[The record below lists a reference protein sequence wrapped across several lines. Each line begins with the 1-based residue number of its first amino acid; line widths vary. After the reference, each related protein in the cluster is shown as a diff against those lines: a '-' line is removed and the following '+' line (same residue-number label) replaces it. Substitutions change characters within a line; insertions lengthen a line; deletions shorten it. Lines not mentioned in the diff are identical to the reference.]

1 MTNLRIWKTLLN
13 LEVVIK
19 SSVIS
24 VKKIHRRKW
33 LLLVIV
39 TLKGVKRSIVKNTKR
54 LELSYHNTAFV
65 INCHVNCIFRDTMSI
80 CIYIFVFLS
89 YVLIFAVNA
98 QGIRSITGLLQ

>member
-1 MTNLRIWKTLLN
+1 MQLN
-13 LEVVIK
+13 LEVAIS

-24 VKKIHRRKW
+24 AKTNHRKKWW
-33 LLLVIV
+33 LWVIV
-39 TLKGVKRSIVKNTKR
+39 TMKGVKRSIVKNTKR
-54 LELSYHNTAFV
+54 LKLSYHNTAFV

-98 QGIRSITGLLQ
+98 LGIRSITGLLQ